1 MIAFY
6 WSLELFLWSLL
17 FGLIWSQI
25 ISHWAVSIL
34 LHRHYTHQQ
43 FQVPKWY
50 ERIGLGMLM
59 ICCVDSP
66 IGWVAIHRM
75 HHEHADHKEDPH
87 APKHVGYWRVLFSNL
102 KVREFP
108 TRYVRDLFRNKDIVF
123 CHKYWLHLLIICN
136 IIAVIISPY
145 FWLGFCAVPFVFAK
159 IGFGLLNTVGHRT
172 EGGADVPWL
181 NFFIAGEGYHR
192 THHQNW
198 KRIRLH
204 KWDTA
209 GFIAEKLFDK
219 HNGLLRRVQQ

>member
-1 MIAFY
+1 MIGFY
-6 WSLELFLWSLL
+6 WSLELLLWSLL

-34 LHRHYTHQQ
+34 LHRHYTHKQ

-75 HHEHADHKEDPH
+75 HHEHADHEEDPH
-87 APKHVGYWRVLFSNL
+87 APKYVGYWRVLFSWL

-123 CHKYWLHLLIICN
+123 CHKHWLKILIIVN
-136 IIAVIISPY
+136 VLSFAISPY
-145 FWLGFCAVPFVFAK
+145 FWLGFCAFPFVFAK
-159 IGFGLLNTVGHRT
+159 IGFGLLNTVGHSE
-172 EGGADVPWL
+172 EGGSNVAWL

-192 THHQNW
+192 NHHQNW
-198 KRIRLH
+198 KRVRLH

-209 GFIAEKLFDK
+209 GFIAETFFVKK
-219 HNGLLRRVQQ
+219 H